1 MNVYKD
7 CATICL
13 AQSKNIYRRWEY
25 DRTIYELVGID
36 YTKNR
41 KLICCYTFKVIKKNC
56 DYNDDKNCILVV
68 SKHNNKYGF
77 NDIVES
83 FYYDE
88 LTNTF
93 INKNKNN
100 NELTEHD
107 EEMDMLTS
115 SCCVIC

>member
-36 YTKNR
+36 YIKNR
-41 KLICCYTFKVIKKNC
+41 KMLCCYTFKVIKKNC

-93 INKNKNN
+93 INKNNDY
-100 NELTEHD
+100 LTEHD
-107 EEMDMLTS
+107 EEMDILNTR
-115 SCCVIC
+115 CCVIC